1 MMGMLTRRAAP
12 ARKSPRT
19 APGRRACGWPASPRP
34 KSPDFDESDGIVSE
48 IAGAAA
54 LGCGLAASWTAS
66 CLLADGLIRGVEI
79 LKGGFPWAM

>member
-1 MMGMLTRRAAP
+1 MGTPTKRAAP

-19 APGRRACGWPASPRP
+19 APGRRACGWPAAQRL

-48 IAGAAA
+48 TADAAA
-54 LGCGLAASWTAS
+54 LGCGLVASWTAS
-66 CLLADGLIRGVEI
+66 CLMVDGLIRGVEI